1 MRNKKILAGVLV
13 LSLAAALVGCGST
26 DESSSTS
33 DKPVSEQSS
42 EVTPFSRPDTV
53 PDSFPDADITLV
65 TDEKLTEETAKAIG
79 DKYFEL
85 VCGNNFKAQYD
96 YTDTCFFG
104 EFNANSYSRTE
115 LVSDDITF
123 VRAYEGDGKDIDYY
137 NKVIEKSGYDT
148 SHVVSGIWKVDY
160 TVKGEEQ
167 ELLVLKFE
175 DGWRIDTILN
185 EYVLLTD
192 EELESLKQD
201 GETDIDLIDESE
213 SGFEITTSEE
223 GENNNE

>member
-1 MRNKKILAGVLV
+1 MKSKKILAGVLV
-13 LSLAAALVGCGST
+13 LSLMAALVGCGST
-26 DESSSTS
+26 DESSEPVKPMAETS
-33 DKPVSEQSS
+33 Q

-85 VCGNNFKAQYD
+85 VCSNNFKAQYD

-104 EFNANSYSRTE
+104 EFNADLYSKTE

-123 VRAYEGDGKDIDYY
+123 VRAYEGDSKDIDYY
-137 NKVIEKSGYDT
+137 NKVIEKAGYDT
-148 SHVVSGIWKVDY
+148 SHVVSGIWKADY
-160 TVKGEEQ
+160 TVKGEEW
-167 ELLVLKFE
+167 ELLILKFE
-175 DGWRIDTILN
+175 DGWRIDTVLN
-185 EYVLLTD
+185 EYVVLTD
-192 EELESLKQD
+192 EELESCKQD

-213 SGFEITTSEE
+213 NDFEITTSEE
-223 GENNNE
+223 GENDNE